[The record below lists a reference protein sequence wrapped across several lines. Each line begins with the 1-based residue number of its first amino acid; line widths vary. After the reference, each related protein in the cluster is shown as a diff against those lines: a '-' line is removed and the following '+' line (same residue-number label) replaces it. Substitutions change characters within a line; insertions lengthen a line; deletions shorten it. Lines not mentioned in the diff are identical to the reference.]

1 MSQHT
6 KQPNNLKVTILK
18 RRLNEVAKVCKEKT
32 ELEIEEQEG
41 VMDKR
46 GIIIALPRATS
57 LVCILQSSVFWFYC
71 FPYLQLTI
79 QS

>member
-1 MSQHT
+1 MSQHA
-6 KQPNNLKVTILK
+6 KPPNNLKVTILK

-57 LVCILQSSVFWFYC
+57 LICILQPSVFRYYC